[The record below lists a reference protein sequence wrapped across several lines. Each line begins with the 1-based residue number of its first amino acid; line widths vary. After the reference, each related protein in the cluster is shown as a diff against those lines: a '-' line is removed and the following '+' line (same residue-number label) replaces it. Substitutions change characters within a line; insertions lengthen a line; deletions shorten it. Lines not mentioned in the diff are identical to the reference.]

1 MRRARALL
9 VACLLAA
16 ALAVPA
22 ACSGDSRSGQPEQRS
37 VDVVQDT
44 AELRAMKAGA
54 GIEDC
59 VPGPGG
65 GGLPELTLPCLGG
78 GPDVDLSSLTG
89 PLVISLWASNCGP
102 CRDEMPA
109 LQAFHE
115 KHGDVVGL
123 LGIDAEVDSSFGI
136 SFAQLVGATYPQL
149 TDPAGDLFSQ
159 SQLRV
164 SQALPQFILL
174 DAEGDVVHQSA
185 GGFETLAEIEDY
197 VETNLGVAL

>member
-1 MRRARALL
+1 VRRVRALL
-9 VACLLAA
+9 VACLLGA
-16 ALAVPA
+16 ALT
-22 ACSGDSRSGQPEQRS
+22 ACSSDDVPEERS

-44 AELRAMKAGA
+44 AKLRAMKAEA
-54 GIEDC
+54 GIDDC

-65 GGLPELTLPCLGG
+65 GGLPDLTLPCLGG
-78 GPDVDLSSLTG
+78 GPDVELSSLTG

-109 LQAFHE
+109 LQAFYE

-136 SFAQLVGATYPQL
+136 SFAQMVGATYPQL

-174 DAEGDVVHQSA
+174 DADGDVVHQSA

-197 VETNLGVAL
+197 VETNLGVTL